1 MLGRAYFVVKNKT
14 PKSYFLPLIIYYKDI
29 NILAEKQ
36 IIFELNLLN
45 VNILNQYLFCR
56 SHSFSVSLVMKLLIT
71 GSRNFDDYEGLKIA
85 FEALEKELGES
96 ASLILHGGAKGADQ
110 LAEQYANERGMKT
123 IVIRP
128 DYEQHPAKV
137 APLKRN
143 SDLVNLA
150 DATLALYGKDRD
162 RKGGT
167 WDAVQKTIKANKP
180 LLERMSDGKIVHTE
194 PQLTL
199 F

>member
-1 MLGRAYFVVKNKT
+1 
-14 PKSYFLPLIIYYKDI
+14 
-29 NILAEKQ
+29 
-36 IIFELNLLN
+36 
-45 VNILNQYLFCR
+45 
-56 SHSFSVSLVMKLLIT
+56 MKVLIT
-71 GSRNFDDYEGLKIA
+71 GSRIFEDYEELKVA
-85 FEALEKELGES
+85 FEALEIQVGQS
-96 ASLILHGGAKGADQ
+96 ATLILHGGAKGADQ
-110 LAEQYANERGMKT
+110 LAEKYAQERGIKT

-128 DYEQHPAKV
+128 DYEQHPVKV

-150 DATLALYGKDRD
+150 DITLALYGKDRD

-180 LLERMSDGKIVHTE
+180 LTERMSDGKIVHTK
-194 PQLTL
+194 PQLSL

>member
-1 MLGRAYFVVKNKT
+1 
-14 PKSYFLPLIIYYKDI
+14 
-29 NILAEKQ
+29 
-36 IIFELNLLN
+36 
-45 VNILNQYLFCR
+45 
-56 SHSFSVSLVMKLLIT
+56 MKLLIT
-71 GSRNFDDYEGLKIA
+71 GSRNFEDYEGLKVA
-85 FEALEKELGES
+85 FKTLEKERGECIN
-96 ASLILHGGAKGADQ
+96 LILHGGAKGADQ
-110 LAEQYANERGMKT
+110 LAEKYVKERGIKA

-128 DYEQHPAKV
+128 DYDKYPVKV

-150 DATLALYGKDRD
+150 DATLALYGKDQD

-167 WDAVQKTIKANKP
+167 WDAVQKTIRANKP
-180 LLERMSDGKIVHTE
+180 LTERMSDGKIVYTE

>member
-1 MLGRAYFVVKNKT
+1 M
-14 PKSYFLPLIIYYKDI
+14 II
-29 NILAEKQ
+29 NILNK
-36 IIFELNLLN
+36 NLVCKN
-45 VNILNQYLFCR
+45 HAF
-56 SHSFSVSLVMKLLIT
+56 FVSLDMKLLIT
-71 GSRNFDDYEGLKIA
+71 GSRNFEDYEGLKVA
-85 FEALEKELGES
+85 FEVLERELGKS
-96 ASLILHGGAKGADQ
+96 PSLILHGGAKGADQ
-110 LAEQYANERGMKT
+110 LAEKYAKERGIKT

-167 WDAVQKTIKANKP
+167 WDAVQKTLKANKP